1 MDATK
6 KKQMVNRIFVKS
18 RKRKNISKLHVDVC
32 ISQFCKKIKEGPCYA
47 CTVCHRMLYRKSV
60 LLFNKKNM

>member
-6 KKQMVNRIFVKS
+6 KKQMLNINAGKS
-18 RKRKNISKLHVDVC
+18 RKRKISKLHVDVC